1 MLESLFSPKMLN
13 CFDLKQN
20 KNILSIIGHKIKHW
34 LDLKSIRF
42 NDTIKSLVIDP
53 CFSKV
58 VLRNTYF

>member
-1 MLESLFSPKMLN
+1 MLN

-34 LDLKSIRF
+34 LDLKSICF